1 MSKEIILTE
10 SGLKKLEEELTYLK
24 GEKRQEISERI
35 KVALGFGDLSENSE
49 YDEAKNEQG
58 LLEMK
63 ISQLEEKLRNAT
75 VMDDDDISTEVVS
88 VGTRVKLLD
97 IDEDEKLEY
106 SIVGVNEVDL
116 DNNMISNESPIALG
130 IIGKKKGQIVDVPV
144 PSGATL
150 KFKILK
156 IEKIK

>member
-97 IDEDEKLEY
+97 LDEDEKLEY

-130 IIGKKKGQIVDVPV
+130 IIGKKKGQIVDVSV

-156 IEKIK
+156 IEKI

>member
-10 SGLKKLEEELTYLK
+10 SGLKKLEEELTYLR

-97 IDEDEKLEY
+97 LDEDEKLEY

-130 IIGKKKGQIVDVPV
+130 IIGKKKGQIVEVSV

-156 IEKIK
+156 IEKIN

>member
-63 ISQLEEKLRNAT
+63 IAQLEEKLRNAT